1 MAAAATG
8 GTQEERAGA
17 RITLKEIEDQVF
29 KSSLSKVIDK
39 GKSVSGQSKTK
50 IEGFDFTNNSGKD
63 LKMLNVT
70 NCQDVIVRR
79 CRFSGKNLVDVALN
93 VTGANTK
100 RVIIEY
106 CIFENMTSAVSN
118 GGEPIRLGNSQHS
131 GIRFECIVRKCIF
144 RNLNADPE
152 TISLKS
158 VGNEVCDNY
167 FINNKS
173 MVTVRH
179 GGLNKIHHNT
189 FEGNNGIRL
198 LGYGN
203 IATLNLHKNNSA
215 TDKNSPY
222 QVQYANQAKDPNW
235 TAVNKPSD
243 KEGNSHAIYAQ
254 CVDNE
259 ITYNEYDNCKNKIFY
274 RKGDPLAPKNL
285 KIVEGK
291 PPSTTPT
298 PTTPPPPTVPNKKL
312 AITAVTASG
321 FEPNSTNKPENVI
334 DGNITTRWSAEGTD
348 QWIQADLGA
357 PKNVE
362 GVGIAWH
369 KGNTRKAKFS
379 VELSKDGTTFTPT
392 TITDILSSGT
402 SESVERYDIPTP
414 TDARYVKVLG
424 KGNTASEWNSILELE
439 VYGKETIPP
448 TPEEE
453 PEQPQPETPTTPQCG
468 ICYNESAT
476 KKLTLSI
483 YVGANHYQST
493 RTALTELLKELRAD
507 AVTEGGGG
515 GGQPE

>member
-1 MAAAATG
+1 MAG
-8 GTQEERAGA
+8 NENNNNNNKAGA
-17 RITLKEIEDQVF
+17 RVTIKEIEEEVF
-29 KSSLSKVIDK
+29 KSPLTKVTNK
-39 GKSVSGQSKTK
+39 GRKSSGQKNTK
-50 IEGFDFTNNSGKD
+50 IEGFDFLNSEGKD

-70 NCQDVIVRR
+70 DCQDVIVRR
-79 CRFSGKNLVDVALN
+79 CRFAGKNLVDVALN
-93 VTGANTK
+93 VTGADTK

-106 CIFENMTSAVSN
+106 CIFENMTSNVSN

-131 GIRFECIVRKCIF
+131 GVRFECIVRKCIF

-167 FINNKS
+167 FIDNKS

-189 FEGNNGIRL
+189 FEGNNGVRL

-203 IATLNLHKNNSA
+203 VAELNLHKDNSA

-243 KEGNSHAIYAQ
+243 KEGNGHAIYAQ
-254 CVDNE
+254 CVDNQ
-259 ITYNEYDNCKNKIFY
+259 IIYNEYVNCKNKIFY
-274 RKGDPLAPKNL
+274 RKGNSLAPKNL

-291 PPSTTPT
+291 PPEQP
-298 PTTPPPPTVPNKKL
+298 PTTEPNKKL
-312 AITAVTASG
+312 TITSVTASG

-334 DGNITTRWSAEGTD
+334 DGDIATRWSAEGTD

-357 PKNVE
+357 PKNVQ

-369 KGNTRKAKFS
+369 KGNTRKAKFN
-379 VELSKDGTTFTPT
+379 VELSKDGKNWTQETR
-392 TITDILSSGT
+392 DLLSSGKT
-402 SESVERYDIPTP
+402 ATAVEQYIFDNAVEGIQ
-414 TDARYVKVLG
+414 YVRVLT
-424 KGNTASEWNSILELE
+424 KGNDVSDWNSILTLE
-439 VYGKETIPP
+439 VYGGDTKTPEEPTPTPTPP
-448 TPEEE
+448 TPEE
-453 PEQPQPETPTTPQCG
+453 PEESTIPKCG
-468 ICYNESAT
+468 ICHNEPAT

-483 YVGANHYQST
+483 YVGANHYTST
-493 RTALTELLKELRAD
+493 RTALIELLKELRAD
-507 AVTEGGGG
+507 PDETGGEGGGG
-515 GGQPE
+515 QQ